1 MPRPHKKRRI
11 CAAPEYSLFK
21 PAGVSLKKDD
31 IIELRLDELEA
42 MRLAN
47 LEGLYQEQ
55 GAERMNTSRATVGRI
70 LDEARRKVTR
80 ALIHGKALKITGGNV
95 SLCAQGE
102 TPCKSCAPQGKNAEK
117 TPAASGEGSCSCG
130 CGCDDDTCS
139 ASGQDTDGTRDDAHK
154 SGS

>member
-11 CAAPEYSLFK
+11 CTTPEYSLFK
-21 PAGVSLKKDD
+21 PAGVNLKKDD

-55 GAERMNTSRATVGRI
+55 GAERMNTSRATFGRI

-102 TPCKSCAPQGKNAEK
+102 APCKSCATEGKGVEKASASAGNA
-117 TPAASGEGSCSCG
+117 GGCDCG

-139 ASGQDTDGTRDDAHK
+139 ASGQDTDGTRDDAH
-154 SGS
+154 